1 MRLDALAIALRPRS
15 MAEAADLGLRIA
27 QQHWRSIW
35 RVYAPLLAGV
45 TLLSMLAV
53 ELQPW
58 LPAFL
63 LFWLKP
69 WLDRSLLF
77 VLSRAVFGQD
87 TRWRD
92 LAAQRAGVWR
102 GQLLETLTWRRLSP
116 WRSYTQAIGQL
127 EGQRGKARAKRRSQL
142 LHGRRGIAA
151 AMHFVFANGE
161 MVLSGGLFAL
171 LFWLTPDVAR
181 GSLWSWIVD
190 GSTLGNNLLFTGAYA
205 LVLLVLEPFYMA
217 AGFAMYLNRRVE
229 LEAWDVE
236 QEFRRAFA
244 H

>member
-1 MRLDALAIALRPRS
+1 MQVDALAIVLRPRS
-15 MAEAADLGLRIA
+15 MAEATDLGVRVV
-27 QQHWRSIW
+27 QRHWRSIW
-35 RVYAPLLAGV
+35 AVYAPLLAGT
-45 TLLSMLAV
+45 TLLAMLTV

-102 GQLLETLTWRRLSP
+102 GQWLQTLTWRRLSP

-127 EGQRGKARAKRRSQL
+127 EGQRGKARARRRDQL
-142 LHGRRGIAA
+142 LHGRRGIAS

-161 MVLSGGLFAL
+161 MLLSFGLLAVM
-171 LFWLTPDVAR
+171 FWFTPEAAR
-181 GSLWSWIVD
+181 RGLWSWLLE
-190 GSTLGNNLLFTGAYA
+190 GSTIGINLLFAGAYA
-205 LVLLVLEPFYMA
+205 LVLLVLEPFYVA